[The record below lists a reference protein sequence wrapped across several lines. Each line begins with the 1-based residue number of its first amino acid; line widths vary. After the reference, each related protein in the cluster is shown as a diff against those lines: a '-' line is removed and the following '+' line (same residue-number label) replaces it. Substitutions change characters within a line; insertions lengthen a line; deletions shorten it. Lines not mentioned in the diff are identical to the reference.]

1 MYVIE
6 NIIGGQLLLNARDMR
21 PPGKQRLPLTA
32 RHRHSVEA
40 AATGNEAQA
49 AVQARYSSSMDAV
62 SSPSHRGVPAIQTD
76 GTTASASA
84 NTDNPGPADA
94 RAQAECSFSTDAV
107 RTDLK

>member
-21 PPGKQRLPLTA
+21 PPEKQRLPLTA

-40 AATGNEAQA
+40 AATVNEAQA

-62 SSPSHRGVPAIQTD
+62 SSPSDCGVQRYRLTERRHQLLQTLTVLD
-76 GTTASASA
+76 LQMLGRRLNAHS
-84 NTDNPGPADA
+84 PLMQF
-94 RAQAECSFSTDAV
+94 AQI
-107 RTDLK
+107 